1 MKRKLGARGV
11 ARFTV
16 GLAVM
21 GVACLTLS
29 SGVTLIFV
37 GFALAGLGVSIGFPL
52 GISAAASLD
61 DTHEA
66 QNIATMAMIAMTAF
80 LFGPPLIGLVAEAF
94 SLRVALM
101 GLFPGL
107 CLAFWLSSIFPKQ

>member
-1 MKRKLGARGV
+1 
-11 ARFTV
+11 
-16 GLAVM
+16 
-21 GVACLTLS
+21 VACLTLTTS
-29 SGVTLIFV
+29 VAFTFIGFSLI
-37 GFALAGLGVSIGFPL
+37 GLGVSIGFPL

-80 LFGPPLIGLVAEAF
+80 LFGPPLIGLTAEVF

-101 GLFPGL
+101 GLSPGL
-107 CLAFWLSSIFPKQ
+107 CLAFWLTRIFPKR